1 MILAFLAGVLSI
13 LSPCVLPL
21 LPLTLG
27 AAAAQGKYGP
37 ASLALG
43 LAVSF
48 VAVGLFVALVGFSI
62 GLDQGFFRAVAAI
75 LLIVVGVVLAVPV
88 FQAQLAV
95 AAGPASSWV
104 NERFG
109 GGSGT
114 GYRGQFGLGLLLGA
128 VWTPCVG
135 PTLGAAS
142 VLAAQGEN
150 LGQVTL
156 TMLSFGLGAALPLL
170 VIGRLSRDLLQRW
183 RARIMDG
190 GKALKSALG
199 LLLLVTG
206 LLILTGLDKKAEAAL
221 VELSPAW
228 LTALTTRF

>member
-1 MILAFLAGVLSI
+1 MIFAFVAGILSI

-27 AAAAQGKYGP
+27 AAAAEGKYGP
-37 ASLALG
+37 AALALG
-43 LAVSF
+43 LTVSF

-75 LLIVVGVVLAVPV
+75 LLITIGMVLLVPV
-88 FQAQLAV
+88 LQAQLAV
-95 AAGPASSWV
+95 AAGPAGGWL
-104 NERFG
+104 NDRFG
-109 GGSGT
+109 GIVGT
-114 GYRGQFGLGLLLGA
+114 GYRGQFGLGILLGA

-156 TMLSFGLGAALPLL
+156 TMLAFGLGAALPLL
-170 VIGRLSRDLLQRW
+170 IIGRLSRELLQKW
-183 RARIMDG
+183 RSHIMG
-190 GKALKSALG
+190 GSKIMKSALG
-199 LLLLVTG
+199 LLLLLTG
-206 LLILTGLDKKAEAAL
+206 LLILTGLDKKAEATL